1 MRRALKWIGGV
12 LLAPVVLFLL
22 LTVILYIPPV
32 QDFMVRRVASY
43 ASRETGMNVDVKR
56 LRLSFPLD
64 LDLQQV
70 NVADERGDT
79 LLHVGS
85 LVVDMRMTALFRG
98 CLQVEALELNDSYV
112 DTKEWMAGVGIRG
125 GLGRFALDT
134 DDISLIHRRAEVNRI
149 RLENA
154 DVEIALRT
162 DTTEQ
167 DTSSSTVDW
176 QLAVERAEIAGSRL
190 RLRMPGDSMTV
201 EAALTDVALSG
212 GRLDLGQ
219 QTYGAEQL
227 SLKSDSVRYD
237 LPHQPA
243 VSGLDVNHIALY
255 GIVARVDSIAF
266 RGADTSLSAR
276 LARLAMKEK
285 SGLVL
290 SSLTGRLQM
299 DSASLSLPDLDL
311 QTPDSRLQAFADM
324 DWRSFT
330 PQAGGAF
337 TVRLRADLGKQDVLL
352 FAGEMPRAFVR
363 AYPNRPVSVR
373 LSADGNMDKVT
384 LNRLEVRLE
393 KVFELKAEGAL
404 TQPTDD
410 DRRQGNIDVQARTYN
425 LDMVKA
431 LAGPSAMRDV
441 LLPPMRLDGRMQVDG
456 TRYGARM
463 ELTERAG
470 RVAVKGSFD
479 TRHTAYEADV
489 RIRNVQLHDFLPKDS
504 LYLFTATASVRGAG
518 TDILSPRTRLEAR
531 AHVEQL
537 EYGSLDFN
545 NVDLHATVR
554 EGKGHVDFDSENGLL
569 QMAANVDA
577 LLRRKN
583 TELTFGVDLHYA
595 DLYAM
600 RLTPRPLRVSMC
612 MHMDGST
619 NMRDTHALE
628 GGISDLT
635 FQTADTAFRPKDLL
649 LDALLRPDT
658 VYAYLTAGDF
668 MLNVSGQGSYDKI
681 LKQADKF
688 VTELSRQ
695 AQDKHIDQ
703 SGLKAFLPKV
713 NVRVRSGRDNPLV
726 NYLAS
731 MGYRYDNLNLDMRAD
746 PEVGLNGGGHVFSL
760 NTGAILLDTIQWH
773 IYQDTTGVKMD
784 GRVRNGPRN
793 KQFVFD
799 ALLNAYL
806 HDNGA
811 GCNIVYLDEQRRK
824 GVDIGARA
832 DLEAD
837 GFRVRFSPLNPI
849 IAYRHFRLNDDNYFF
864 LGRNSKVEADIDLLA
879 DDGTGVKIYSTPNEE
894 ALQDIS
900 VSVNRLNL
908 GELTSVIPYA
918 PRITGLLQG
927 DVHLIQT
934 PEHLS
939 VVADMNANDLTYEGA
954 ALGRVGLNAVYLP
967 NTDGTHFVD
976 SRVTTEGEEVLALS
990 GTYTDDKQGGQID
1003 AQVELIRFPLALAN
1017 GFLPEG
1023 MAALAGYTGGIV
1035 RITGAAAHPLVDGA
1049 IGLDS
1054 VRVRSTDYSLNLRIA
1069 DDSVKVRRSDL
1080 LLDNLKIYS
1089 LNDNPLLINGN
1100 VDFSDL
1106 QQIRLKTKIT
1116 AKNYELINA
1125 SRTQKALTYGKVY
1138 VDVNTSLTGTLDDL
1152 VLRGQ
1157 LNVLG
1162 NTDVTYMLTDSPLT
1176 VEDRLSELVTFV
1188 NFADSTDTEDEAE
1201 RARPMNLDM
1210 IVRLGIDQAAQVH
1223 CILSA
1228 DRSNYVNLEGGGD
1241 LTLTYTPVGD
1251 LQLTG
1256 RYTVLSG
1263 EMKYSWFV
1271 IPLKTFTLK
1280 SGSYV
1285 EFTGDVMNPTLNI
1298 AATERVRATVSEENS
1313 PRTVSFDVGM
1323 AVTQNLENMGL
1334 EFTLEAP
1341 EDMTIQNELAAMS
1354 TEQRGRL
1361 AVTMLATGMYLTEGN
1376 MSGGGGFNTQNALN
1390 ALLQSEIK
1398 NIAGNALKTID
1409 VSLGV
1414 ENATSADGDTHT
1426 DYSFRFAK
1434 RFWGNRISVIIG
1446 GKVSTG
1452 DEAENIGQTLIDNV
1466 SLEYR
1471 LDKSAT
1477 RYVKVF
1483 YDRNYESLL
1492 EGNITEMGA
1501 GLVLRRK
1508 TARLGELFLFRNRN
1522 KTAEQLEETSNK

>member
-1 MRRALKWIGGV
+1 
-12 LLAPVVLFLL
+12 
-22 LTVILYIPPV
+22 
-32 QDFMVRRVASY
+32 MVRRIAAY
-43 ASRETGMNVDVKR
+43 ASEMTGMDVRVER

-64 LDLQQV
+64 LDMRQV
-70 NVADERGDT
+70 SVTDARGDT

-85 LVVDMRMTALFRG
+85 LVVDVRLASLFRG
-98 CLQVEALELNDSYV
+98 CLQVETLDLNDGFV
-112 DTKEWMAGVGIRG
+112 DTKDWIAGVGVRG
-125 GLGRFALDT
+125 GLGHFVLDT
-134 DDISLIHRRAEVNRI
+134 DDVCLISRRADVNLV
-149 RLENA
+149 RLENS
-154 DVEIALRT
+154 DVEIALQADT
-162 DTTEQ
+162 VQADTT
-167 DTSSSTVDW
+167 SSTVDW
-176 QLAVERAEIAGSRL
+176 MMQVKRMEIAGSRL

-201 EAALTDVALSG
+201 DAALTDVALSG
-212 GRLDLGQ
+212 GRIDLGEQ
-219 QTYGAEQL
+219 MYGAERL
-227 SLKSDSVRYD
+227 ILKSDSLLYD
-237 LPHQPA
+237 QPYLPR
-243 VSGLDVNHIALY
+243 VSGLDVNHIGLRD
-255 GIVARVDSIAF
+255 IDIQVDSVAF
-266 RGADTSLSAR
+266 RGADAALSATLVR
-276 LARLAMKEK
+276 VTMKEK
-285 SGLVL
+285 SGLAL
-290 SSLTGRLQM
+290 SSLTGHLRL
-299 DSASLSLPDLDL
+299 DSASLHLPDLEL
-311 QTPDSRLQAFADM
+311 QTPDSRLQARVGM

-330 PQAGGAF
+330 PHAGGAF
-337 TVRLRADLGKQDVLL
+337 TLRLLAELGKQDVLL
-352 FAGEMPRAFVR
+352 FTGDMPQGFVR

-373 LSADGNMDKVT
+373 VSADGNMDKVT

-393 KVFELKAEGAL
+393 NVFELKADGVL
-404 TQPTDD
+404 TQPADTE
-410 DRRQGNIDVQARTYN
+410 RMQGGMDWQIRTYN
-425 LDMVKA
+425 LNMVKA
-431 LAGPSAMRDV
+431 LTRSAAMRDV
-441 LLPPMRLDGRMQVDG
+441 VLPPMRLDGRVEVDG
-456 TRYGARM
+456 SRIGARM
-463 ELTERAG
+463 ELAERTG
-470 RVAVKGSFD
+470 RVYVNGSFD
-479 TRHTAYEADV
+479 SKHTVYEAGV
-489 RIRNVQLHDFLPKDS
+489 RIKNVQLHDFLPKDS
-504 LYLFTATASVRGAG
+504 LYLFTATASLHGAG
-518 TDILSPRTRLEAR
+518 TDFLSPRTRMEAR
-531 AHVEQL
+531 ARVDRL

-545 NVDLHATVR
+545 NVSLHATVR
-554 EGKGHVDFDSENGLL
+554 DGKGHADFDSDNGLL
-569 QMAANVDA
+569 QMEAQADA
-577 LLRRKN
+577 LLRRKS
-583 TELTFGVDLHYA
+583 TELTFGVELHYA
-595 DLYAM
+595 DLHAM

-612 MHMDGST
+612 LHMDGST
-619 NMRDTHALE
+619 NLKDTHALE

-635 FQTADTAFRPKDLL
+635 FLTADTVFRPKDLMVN
-649 LDALLRPDT
+649 ALLRPDT
-658 VYAYLTAGDF
+658 VYAYLAAGDLL
-668 MLNVSGQGSYDKI
+668 LNASGQGSYDKI
-681 LKQADKF
+681 LKQTDKF
-688 VTELSRQ
+688 VAELSRQ
-695 AQDKHIDQ
+695 AQDKRIDQ
-703 SGLKAFLPKV
+703 RGLKTFLPKV
-713 NVRVRSGRDNPLV
+713 NVRIRSGRDNPLV

-731 MGYRYDNLNLDMRAD
+731 MGYRYDALNLDMRAD

-760 NTGAILLDTIQWH
+760 NTGAILLDTVQWH

-806 HDNGA
+806 HDTGA
-811 GCNIVYLDEQRRK
+811 GCTFVYFDEQRRK

-832 DLEAD
+832 DLEAE
-837 GFRVRFSPLNPI
+837 GVRVRFSPLNPI
-849 IAYRHFRLNDDNYFF
+849 IAYRHFRLNDNNYFF
-864 LGRNSKVEADIDLLA
+864 LGRDSKVEADIDLLA

-918 PRITGLLQG
+918 PRMTGMLQG
-927 DVHLIQT
+927 DVHLVQT
-934 PEHLS
+934 QEHLS
-939 VVADMNANDLTYEGA
+939 VVADMNAADLTYEGA
-954 ALGRVGLNAVYLP
+954 ALGLVGLNAVYLP
-967 NTDGTHFVD
+967 NADGTHFVD
-976 SRVTTEGEEVLALS
+976 SRVTTEGEEVLTLS
-990 GTYTDDKQGGQID
+990 GTYTDDAQGGQID
-1003 AQVELIRFPLALAN
+1003 AQADLIRFPLALAN

-1023 MAALAGYTGGIV
+1023 VAALTGYTDGTV
-1035 RITGAAAHPLVDGA
+1035 RVTGPVARPLVDGA

-1054 VRVRSTDYSLNLRIA
+1054 VRIRSTDYSLNLRIA
-1069 DDSVKVRRSDL
+1069 DDSVRVRRSDL

-1089 LNDNPLLINGN
+1089 LNNNPLVINGN

-1106 QQIRLKTKIT
+1106 QEIRLKTKIT

-1125 SRTQKALTYGKVY
+1125 PRTQKALTYGKVY
-1138 VDVNTSLTGTLDDL
+1138 VDVNTSLTGTLDNL
-1152 VLRGQ
+1152 VMRGQ

-1162 NTDVTYMLTDSPLT
+1162 STDVTYVLTDSPLT
-1176 VEDRLSELVTFV
+1176 VEDRLAELVTFV
-1188 NFADSTDTEDEAE
+1188 NFADSTDTDDETA
-1201 RARPMNLDM
+1201 RPRPMNLDM

-1298 AATERVRATVSEENS
+1298 AATERVRTTVSEDNS
-1313 PRTVSFDVGM
+1313 PRTVAFDVGLS
-1323 AVTQNLENMGL
+1323 VTQNLENMGL

-1354 TEQRGRL
+1354 AEQRGRL
-1361 AVTMLATGMYLTEGN
+1361 AVTMLATGMYLVEGN
-1376 MSGGGGFNTQNALN
+1376 MSSGGGFNTQNALN

-1398 NIAGNALKTID
+1398 NIAGSALKTID

-1414 ENATSADGDTHT
+1414 ENSTSADGDTHT

-1452 DEAENIGQTLIDNV
+1452 NEAENIGQTLIDNV

-1477 RYVKVF
+1477 RYVKLF

-1508 TARLGELFLFRNRN
+1508 TARLGELFLFRNRS
-1522 KTAEQLEETSNK
+1522 KDVPRPVEKSNK